1 MPCGVY
7 IYCMVQTY
15 SSLLEYETGRLI
27 DEAIADEVAILMNGT
42 VEDIKDYK
50 FRTGVIRGL
59 NKAREIM
66 SEADSNIQS
75 GERG

>member
-1 MPCGVY
+1 
-7 IYCMVQTY
+7 MVQTY

-50 FRTGVIRGL
+50 FRTGLIRGL
-59 NKAREIM
+59 NKARELM
-66 SEADSNIQS
+66 SQADSNIQS

>member
-1 MPCGVY
+1 
-7 IYCMVQTY
+7 MVQTY

-59 NKAREIM
+59 NKARELM
-66 SEADSNIQS
+66 SQADSNIQS

>member
-1 MPCGVY
+1 
-7 IYCMVQTY
+7 MVQTY

-59 NKAREIM
+59 NKARELM
-66 SEADSNIQS
+66 CEADSNIQS

>member
-1 MPCGVY
+1 
-7 IYCMVQTY
+7 MVQTY
-15 SSLLEYETGRLI
+15 SSLLEYETGRLL

-50 FRTGVIRGL
+50 FRTGIIRGL

-66 SEADSNIQS
+66 AQADSNIQS

>member
-7 IYCMVQTY
+7 IYRMVQTY

-59 NKAREIM
+59 NKARELM

>member
-1 MPCGVY
+1 
-7 IYCMVQTY
+7 MVQTY

-59 NKAREIM
+59 NKARELM

>member
-1 MPCGVY
+1 
-7 IYCMVQTY
+7 MVQTY

>member
-1 MPCGVY
+1 MA
-7 IYCMVQTY
+7 QTY
-15 SSLLEYETGRLI
+15 SSLFEYETGRLI

-59 NKAREIM
+59 NKARELM

>member
-7 IYCMVQTY
+7 IYRMVQTY

>member
-1 MPCGVY
+1 MA
-7 IYCMVQTY
+7 QTY
-15 SSLLEYETGRLI
+15 STLLEYETGRLI

-59 NKAREIM
+59 NKARELM

>member
-1 MPCGVY
+1 MA
-7 IYCMVQTY
+7 QTY

-50 FRTGVIRGL
+50 FRTGLIRGL
-59 NKAREIM
+59 NKARELM

>member
-1 MPCGVY
+1 
-7 IYCMVQTY
+7 MVQTY

-50 FRTGVIRGL
+50 FRIGLIRGL
-59 NKAREIM
+59 NKARELM

>member
-1 MPCGVY
+1 
-7 IYCMVQTY
+7 MVQTY

-59 NKAREIM
+59 NKARELL

>member
-1 MPCGVY
+1 VY
-7 IYCMVQTY
+7 IYRMVQTY

-59 NKAREIM
+59 NKARELM

>member
-1 MPCGVY
+1 MA
-7 IYCMVQTY
+7 QTY

-59 NKAREIM
+59 NKARELM

>member
-1 MPCGVY
+1 MA
-7 IYCMVQTY
+7 QTY

-27 DEAIADEVAILMNGT
+27 DEAIADEVVILMNGT

-59 NKAREIM
+59 NKARELM